1 MVTKYKGDTITVTVG
16 ISNEVDSETQDYG
29 ISIEMRDTN
38 NDIYEFKKVS
48 AVSNVFTGTFT
59 KQISSPPSKT
69 KIYMVKGTT
78 YTFSF
83 SGYIPDLFEGG
94 VDGKI
99 TIYESELAASEAIIS
114 TDWDSDVFLY
124 EKKKLNLTMSVVWA

>member
-1 MVTKYKGDTITVTVG
+1 MVTKYKGDTIIVTVG
-16 ISNEVDSETQDYG
+16 ISNESDSETQDYG

-48 AVSNVFTGTFT
+48 AVANVMTGTFT
-59 KQISSPPSKT
+59 KQISSPANKT
-69 KIYMVKGTT
+69 KIYMMKGTT